1 MVTIKD
7 GCGCGTASCCSWK
20 DKLEEAYKRA
30 TASVNKIGDDAGSI
44 YYPDGTGYVKIPLPT
59 KEQINSIAQ
68 IDGIKASVDEL
79 NKTVPALETQVT
91 GVTESL
97 VSNVEVLNGTTAGK
111 FKVRI

>member
-44 YYPDGTGYVKIPLPT
+44 YYPDGTG
-59 KEQINSIAQ
+59 
-68 IDGIKASVDEL
+68 
-79 NKTVPALETQVT
+79 
-91 GVTESL
+91 
-97 VSNVEVLNGTTAGK
+97 
-111 FKVRI
+111 